1 MSTRS
6 CLQVFSTFLLIA
18 HYTHFLNRFALSVY
32 IYHRCPLCIV
42 YMHNMYI
49 MNQVTL
55 CVFHVGLCMVIL
67 ACVCNTLSTVAIII
81 YIYICLIGLHM
92 HNALSTLVEFSW
104 IYTQCHT
111 HTIYIYIETKC
122 VYMFFNKWNACGI
135 YTYIIY
141 ISCEHML

>member
-6 CLQVFSTFLLIA
+6 CLQVFSTFWLIA
-18 HYTHFLNRFALSVY
+18 HYMHFLNRFAISVY

-67 ACVCNTLSTVAIII
+67 ACLYNILSTVAIIT
-81 YIYICLIGLHM
+81 YICLIGLHM
-92 HNALSTLVEFSW
+92 HNALSTLIEF
-104 IYTQCHT
+104 T
-111 HTIYIYIETKC
+111 
-122 VYMFFNKWNACGI
+122 
-135 YTYIIY
+135 
-141 ISCEHML
+141 